1 MKILNIC
8 LVACAALAMTACGSK
23 DPKEVKTIYDNH
35 NNIEDLTD
43 DQVAKALDWY
53 VEYQEESIEHLQDI
67 IDDFENIG
75 LNQMASVVAI
85 NVYNQIERTD
95 SEIADKKEFKDVLKK
110 IEKNQE
116 EIDRLTEKLE
126 DLEKDFDEKYKE

>member
-53 VEYQEESIEHLQDI
+53 VEYQEDQIDRIQDI
-67 IDDFENIG
+67 IDDYENLYLKDMTSMVG
-75 LNQMASVVAI
+75 RSV
-85 NVYNQIERTD
+85 YDQTQEKD
-95 SEIADKKEFKDVLKK
+95 SEIGDKKEFQDVLKK

-116 EIDRLTEKLE
+116 ELDCLNDKLDDLE
-126 DLEKDFDEKYKE
+126 DQFDDKYKG